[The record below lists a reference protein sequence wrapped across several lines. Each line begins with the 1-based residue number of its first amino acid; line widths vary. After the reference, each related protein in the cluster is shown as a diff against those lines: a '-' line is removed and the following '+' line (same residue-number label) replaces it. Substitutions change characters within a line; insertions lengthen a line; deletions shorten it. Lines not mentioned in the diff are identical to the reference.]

1 MAFVDVLRD
10 FLNLTHAYA
19 WHCANA
25 AHAGRAP
32 DEPGLVSS
40 LIAQPML
47 KELEH
52 LVKQH
57 LHKQHRQSTG
67 HGVLLNGIFTHKTPT
82 VLSAQVPTPPNGGV
96 RSHPV
101 SNSVEIGDLLFI
113 RQHVD
118 PSGKPVHGRAFLL
131 QAKRNTTPDSG
142 NVSTGN
148 PRIQF
153 DLYSAWPEFLGTTR
167 LRSHA
172 AGNTPWNFPATHAPL
187 GPEEYGSYLA
197 VYDGKAFDP
206 QVPGQWTGAPKPT
219 AAGLGAAWSS
229 PCSWTHGTARGM
241 TLPPASPVVP
251 CPHDFAALLADFVD
265 GNAGVPFTPTYA
277 QPAAANP
284 DHWSI
289 FINEMLAIAA
299 LPDYT
304 YRSVRTNV
312 RRAQSRNGRIA
323 ALATV
328 LPILG
333 LIEARHLDWNW
344 EGAPLGFPH
353 WINYALD
360 TEGRQLVNALLDAAS
375 RYGHERR
382 PPEPPQDDGDLPPD
396 EPGHPAV
403 LSLITFGKSIPEG
416 LSASAGY
423 GAAKSAPADSGGLS
437 PHPPG
442 GSA

>member
-1 MAFVDVLRD
+1 MTAIGFGQYCACFHNLENRMAFVDVLRD

-25 AHAGRAP
+25 AHAGSAP

-57 LHKQHRQSTG
+57 LQKQHSQSTS

-82 VLSAQVPTPPNGGV
+82 VRSARVPTPPKGGV
-96 RSHPV
+96 LMHPV
-101 SNSVEIGDLLFI
+101 SNSVEIGDLLFV

-167 LRSHA
+167 LRTYATGA
-172 AGNTPWNFPATHAPL
+172 APWDFPVLHHGQEA
-187 GPEEYGSYLA
+187 YGSYLA

-206 QVPGQWTGAPKPT
+206 PVSGQWTGAPKPT
-219 AAGLGAAWSS
+219 TAGLGAAWSS
-229 PCSWTHGTARGM
+229 PCSWMHGPAHGM

-251 CPHDFAALLADFVD
+251 CPHDFAALLAKFVD
-265 GNAGVPFTPTYA
+265 GNAGVLFTPTYV

-299 LPDYT
+299 LPNYT

-323 ALATV
+323 ALTTV

-333 LIEARHLDWNW
+333 LIEARHRDWNCA
-344 EGAPLGFPH
+344 GAPLGFPR
-353 WINYALD
+353 WINYVLLD
-360 TEGRQLVNALLDAAS
+360 AEGRQLVDALLDAAS
-375 RYGHERR
+375 RYGHEDP

-396 EPGHPAV
+396 EPGHLAV
-403 LSLITFGKSIPEG
+403 LSLITFGESIPEG
-416 LSASAGY
+416 LSA
-423 GAAKSAPADSGGLS
+423 
-437 PHPPG
+437 
-442 GSA
+442 